1 MLQKQPTNPRK
12 TRMQSRREADY
23 CRFPDRLRSG
33 LGPLRENAESTGK
46 GGPRVTML
54 EEYVC
59 DLCGCL
65 FLPMNKKNIF
75 CPSCGSSQVNKEM
88 GCNELS
94 DEDVYVGILKG
105 KEKESFLF

>member
-1 MLQKQPTNPRK
+1 M
-12 TRMQSRREADY
+12 
-23 CRFPDRLRSG
+23 
-33 LGPLRENAESTGK
+33 
-46 GGPRVTML
+46 
-54 EEYVC
+54 C

-88 GCNELS
+88 GSNELS
-94 DEDVYVGILKG
+94 DEDVYVGILNG

>member
-1 MLQKQPTNPRK
+1 MIIP
-12 TRMQSRREADY
+12 
-23 CRFPDRLRSG
+23 
-33 LGPLRENAESTGK
+33 
-46 GGPRVTML
+46 

-65 FLPMNKKNIF
+65 FLPMNMKNIF

-94 DEDVYVGILKG
+94 DEDVYVGILNG